1 MPDRILI
8 GNCPV
13 DCLDFS
19 STVEALLEAVK
30 KTGPLCVAP
39 VNASTVVMASRDF
52 LFSETLAGMDLLLPD
67 GYWLQWAS
75 RLLGRPVT
83 NHVATV
89 PLTYAFLQRLA
100 SSGGSVFLLGAE
112 APVVE
117 KASQEIVRRFPG
129 LKVVG
134 TRNGYFSQDEEEEIV
149 GQIKAAKPLVLL
161 LGISS
166 PKRELFV
173 TQHRYRLEVPV
184 VIGVGGLFDIL
195 GGRTKEGPQ
204 WLRNYGLMWFYR
216 FAKEPRRLWKRY
228 TVTNGRFTWI
238 VLKELLEDVFNRSG
252 KVQRPPRQR

>member
-1 MPDRILI
+1 VPDRIHI

-19 STVEALLEAVK
+19 STVEVLLEATRK
-30 KTGPLCVAP
+30 MGPLCVAP

-52 LFSETLAGMDLLLPD
+52 LFRETLESMDVILPD
-67 GYWLQWAS
+67 GYWMQWAA
-75 RLLGRPVT
+75 RLLGRPAT
-83 NHVATV
+83 NHVAAV
-89 PLTYAFLQRLA
+89 PLTYALLQRLTP
-100 SSGGSVFLLGAE
+100 SRGTVFLLGAE

-117 KASQEIVRRFPG
+117 KASQELGRRFPG
-129 LKVVG
+129 LRVVG
-134 TRNGYFSQDEEEEIV
+134 TRNGYFSEGEEEAIV
-149 GQIKAAKPLVLL
+149 EQIKAAHPQVLL

-173 TQHRYRLEVPV
+173 TRHRQRLEVPV
-184 VIGVGGLFDIL
+184 VMGVGGLLDIL

-228 TVTNGRFTWI
+228 TVTNGRFAWI
-238 VLKELLEDVFNRSG
+238 VLRDAFEGVFDRSG
-252 KVQRPPRQR
+252 KPQRLP